1 MNKKAVFMA
10 GVIGLVAV
18 LALFSMESMALART
32 VGDMGNQVAGQF
44 SGLSNAMKMFAFF
57 AGFVLV
63 VAAVVLF
70 AGMKKPGNQTPMAL
84 PLVMLIAGIF
94 LVSIMAFIQ
103 MGSSSLFGSD
113 ESSQAMSELLR

>member
-1 MNKKAVFMA
+1 MRGKTVFMA

>member
-1 MNKKAVFMA
+1 MNKKAVVMA